1 MGNITSRSV
10 GTVHINSNEYNIFLN
25 KKKNYK
31 DLLILYLKPD
41 KKININSFIT
51 NNIHVYVKQQDGIK
65 NYNINITK
73 QRQRVVTKDKIL
85 YKYGSDGIHIFEND
99 HYILVNSKDIIDT
112 IVCITK
118 NNII

>member
-1 MGNITSRSV
+1 MPSGKC
-10 GTVHINSNEYNIFLN
+10 HFLEHEHR
-25 KKKNYK
+25 
-31 DLLILYLKPD
+31 DD
-41 KKININSFIT
+41 RT
-51 NNIHVYVKQQDGIK
+51 RDK